1 LPPFRLNVSR
11 CLLHSEE
18 NEAGTARE
26 YCLSAKL
33 ASKGKNNE
41 IASIEIPSERQ
52 WVECRRIYGPFGLI
66 AILGG

>member
-1 LPPFRLNVSR
+1 VSR

-18 NEAGTARE
+18 NEAGTASE
-26 YCLSAKL
+26 YCLFAEL

-41 IASIEIPSERQ
+41 IASIEIPGERQ
-52 WVECRRIYGPFGLI
+52 WVECRRIYGPFGLT

>member
-1 LPPFRLNVSR
+1 VSR
-11 CLLHSEE
+11 CLLHSPQ

-26 YCLSAKL
+26 YCLSAEL

-41 IASIEIPSERQ
+41 VASIEIPGERQ
-52 WVECRRIYGPFGLI
+52 LVECRRIYALFGLT